1 MIFVDVQSTDPYYN
15 LALEEYFFNQTDE
28 DCFLLWQNHNTIVI
42 GKYQNAIEEISAKFV
57 KDNDIRVV
65 RRLSGGG
72 AVYHDMGNYNFT
84 FITKQTE
91 ENSFNFE
98 HFTKHIVDVLRKLG
112 VKAEFNSR
120 NDLVIE
126 GRKFSGNSQ
135 YIKKDRILH
144 HGTLLF
150 DSDLEVLV
158 NALNVSDAKIKSKA
172 IKSIHER
179 VTNIKEYLPE
189 DFTLQQFKDAL
200 KDHIT
205 QGSPDVKEYVLTE
218 EDKQAI
224 ERLRNEKYATWEW
237 NYGTAPKCNI
247 EKKGKCDS
255 GMVQAM
261 IDVEEGR
268 VKNIKLYGDFF
279 VSGDLA
285 EFEQCFAGKE
295 YREESLREPV
305 KKLSNAI
312 VGMDPEWLLQLLV
325 Y

>member
-1 MIFVDVQSTDPYYN
+1 MIFVDVKSTDPYYN
-15 LALEEYFFNQTDE
+15 LALEEYFFNKTEE

-42 GKYQNAIEEISAKFV
+42 GKYQNAIEEISSKYV
-57 KDNDIRVV
+57 KDKDIRVV

-84 FITKQTE
+84 FITGQTE

-98 HFTKHIVDVLRKLG
+98 HFTRHIVDVLQKLG

-126 GRKFSGNSQ
+126 GKKFSGNSQ

-179 VTNIKEYLPE
+179 VTNIKEHLPE
-189 DFTLQQFKDAL
+189 GFTLAQFKDAL
-200 KDHIT
+200 KEHIMK
-205 QGSPDVKEYVLTE
+205 SNEDVKEYLLTK
-218 EDKQAI
+218 EDKEAI
-224 ERLRNEKYATWEW
+224 QKLRDGRYATWEW
-237 NYGTAPKCNI
+237 NYGEAPKCNI

-255 GMVQAM
+255 GMVQAL
-261 IDVEEGR
+261 IDVEGGK
-268 VKNIKLYGDFF
+268 VKKLKLYGDFF
-279 VSGDLA
+279 VSGELA
-285 EFEQCFAGKE
+285 EFEDDFAGKI
-295 YREESLREPV
+295 YNEEGLREPTE
-305 KKLSNAI
+305 KLSDAI
-312 VGMDPEWLLQLLV
+312 VGMDAEWLLHLLV

>member
-42 GKYQNAIEEISAKFV
+42 GKYQNAIEEISTKFV

-98 HFTKHIVDVLRKLG
+98 HFTRHIVDVLQKLG

-135 YIKKDRILH
+135 YVKKDRILH
-144 HGTLLF
+144 HGTLMF

-158 NALNVSDAKIKSKA
+158 NALNVSDAKIRSKA

-179 VTNIKEYLPE
+179 VTTIKEYLPRE
-189 DFTLQQFKDAL
+189 FTLEQFKEAL
-200 KDHIT
+200 QQHILENN
-205 QGSPDVKEYVLTE
+205 PDMREYLLTE
-218 EDKQAI
+218 EDKEAI
-224 ERLRNEKYATWEW
+224 QKLRDEKYATWEW
-237 NYGTAPKCNI
+237 NYGAAPKCNI
-247 EKKGKCDS
+247 EKKGKSDS

-261 IDVEEGR
+261 IDVEQGK
-268 VKNIKLYGDFF
+268 VQSLKLYGDFF
-279 VSGDLA
+279 VNGELTQYEEA
-285 EFEQCFAGKE
+285 FVGKE
-295 YREESLREPV
+295 YREEALREPA
-305 KKLSNAI
+305 KNLSDAI
-312 VGMDPEWLLQLLV
+312 VGMDGEWLLHLLL

>member
-42 GKYQNAIEEISAKFV
+42 GKYQNAIEEISTKFV

-98 HFTKHIVDVLRKLG
+98 HFTRHIVDVLQKLG
-112 VKAEFNSR
+112 VRAEFNSR

-135 YIKKDRILH
+135 YVKKDRILH
-144 HGTLLF
+144 HGTLMF

-158 NALNVSDAKIKSKA
+158 NALNVSDAKIRSKA

-179 VTNIKEYLPE
+179 VTTIKEYLPRE
-189 DFTLQQFKDAL
+189 FTLEQFKEAL
-200 KDHIT
+200 QQHILENN
-205 QGSPDVKEYVLTE
+205 PDMREYLLTE
-218 EDKQAI
+218 EDKEAI
-224 ERLRNEKYATWEW
+224 QKLRDEKYATWEW
-237 NYGTAPKCNI
+237 NYGAAPKCNI
-247 EKKGKCDS
+247 EKKGKSDS

-261 IDVEEGR
+261 IDVEQGK
-268 VKNIKLYGDFF
+268 VQSLKLYGDFF
-279 VSGDLA
+279 VNGDLTQHEEA
-285 EFEQCFAGKE
+285 FVGKE
-295 YREESLREPV
+295 YREEALREPA
-305 KKLSNAI
+305 KNLSDAI
-312 VGMDPEWLLQLLV
+312 VGMDGEWLLHLLL